1 MISATGQVHF
11 VISNMPSL
19 APGKKLK
26 KFLISSWGGSRSW
39 PVGTCENRLPVW
51 PLMSSE
57 GQHRA
62 RRDEV
67 ENRMRTDAMFS
78 NKCRQEG
85 NMFTSIWL
93 ALTWGEN
100 MTCHS
105 FLPAL
110 CCISFSLTVLA
121 AALSFN
127 TDFYGHSWY
136 SEIQQMYFFSR
147 HQHALSETAGLFR
160 DISSLGLLEG
170 FITQAA
176 SALSDVLM
184 SLYQISFYY

>member
-1 MISATGQVHF
+1 
-11 VISNMPSL
+11 
-19 APGKKLK
+19 
-26 KFLISSWGGSRSW
+26 
-39 PVGTCENRLPVW
+39 
-51 PLMSSE
+51 
-57 GQHRA
+57 
-62 RRDEV
+62 
-67 ENRMRTDAMFS
+67 
-78 NKCRQEG
+78 
-85 NMFTSIWL
+85 
-93 ALTWGEN
+93 

-176 SALSDVLM
+176 SALSECVNEPVSDLLLLLA
-184 SLYQISFYY
+184 SNPLCSHHSNQ